1 MNYKKV
7 YTPALGKNLII
18 LRDYYGVREVHI
30 TNLLSLKN
38 ANAIIFEIL

>member
-7 YTPALGKNLII
+7 YTPALAKKLII
-18 LRDYYGVREVHI
+18 FRDYYVVREVHI
-30 TNLLSLKN
+30 ANLLSLKN